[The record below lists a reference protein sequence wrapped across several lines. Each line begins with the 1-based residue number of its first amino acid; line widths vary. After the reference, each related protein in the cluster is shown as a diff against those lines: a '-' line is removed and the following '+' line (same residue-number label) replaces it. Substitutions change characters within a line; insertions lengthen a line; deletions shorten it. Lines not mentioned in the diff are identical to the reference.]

1 MSTKVTGIKVEV
13 KKGKK
18 FEVNIER
25 YNSAD
30 EVVRDCKSRSIHDYD
45 DMSQKNMKMTFEHVH
60 DYDEALRLLKD
71 GYQPTVETLATAL
84 KMNISGERKR
94 VKFQNNVAGF
104 QPIVPLALQG
114 VPNCMV
120 NTYIK
125 PMKCKV
131 VDIYYDMGCP
141 FYVESEDIIKAGQKL
156 LASIIELEKQGYKFN
171 LYATQGYSDESG
183 VDFLTIKVKSSDK
196 PLDLKR
202 ISFPLTHPAFFR
214 VIGFD
219 WQSKSPVSN
228 FRGSGR
234 GQAITSRF
242 EKTDVENI
250 VKNAFGNNSVYL
262 AANKIREKDEE
273 YIKEVLVN
281 AENNNKK

>member
-1 MSTKVTGIKVEV
+1 MSTKATGIKVEIR
-13 KKGKK
+13 KGKK
-18 FEVNIER
+18 IEVNIER

-30 EVVRDCKSRSIHDYD
+30 EVVRDCKSRSIHDYA
-45 DMSQKNMKMTFEHVH
+45 DMSKKEMKMDFEHVNS
-60 DYDEALRLLKD
+60 YDEALQLLRD
-71 GYQPTVETLATAL
+71 GYQPTVEKLAMSL
-84 KMNISGERKR
+84 KANISGERKR
-94 VKFQNNVAGF
+94 VKFQNNIAGF
-104 QPIVPLALQG
+104 QPVVPLALRG

-125 PMKCKV
+125 PIKCKV

-141 FYVESEDIIKAGQKL
+141 CYVESGDIIKAGQKL

-183 VDFLTIKVKSSDK
+183 VDFLTVKVKSSDK

-219 WQSKSPVSN
+219 WQGKSPVSK

-234 GQAITSRF
+234 GRAITSRF
-242 EKTDVENI
+242 EKPDVENI

-281 AENNNKK
+281 AGNNNKK